1 MQIMLE
7 HVVAP
12 SNRSPRSPQ
21 PPPQQRSAT
30 DPRPGAKRIFV
41 PRAAHSIAAPPRPGR
56 RTGESLWVAAPWAGG
71 REFPALPAK
80 RQARTSDTVIKSPPL
95 RGEERGPGNPRP
107 MSNAVLE
114 KAKASQR
121 RLDLQ
126 SLRDDRNAAA
136 ALAAEELADWR
147 AKLSR
152 GTAVTVGCTVSRVSE
167 VSPDGALVRLAPSSS
182 GEQPQGWVA
191 VNVVKRPTAKEME
204 LLGFEEQVREARLEE
219 QKLLLEAEAAAAA
232 KAQEEARRAAQ
243 ADAEPVGAAPS
254 VAAAAAAEAAAEA
267 DRRRIVAHHAS
278 LQATAEATA
287 RRDAVERAARA
298 AAKAATMDPLRS
310 ASWNYLEH
318 TTTME
323 LSGSSAWRLKELIEW
338 RGRLAA
344 DSLAML
350 QGKTRRITDV
360 AATAG
365 RKHARLSYASGEL
378 AMRGAAVPLESL
390 TPPSAWKSQRF
401 EAELVR
407 IKRAQAKA
415 AAAKARAEEE
425 AEARHAAEESKA
437 ACAAEEAAQRQEAE
451 QAKSTRAML
460 GEVARE
466 LVDTLID
473 NAASL

>member
-1 MQIMLE
+1 
-7 HVVAP
+7 
-12 SNRSPRSPQ
+12 
-21 PPPQQRSAT
+21 
-30 DPRPGAKRIFV
+30 
-41 PRAAHSIAAPPRPGR
+41 
-56 RTGESLWVAAPWAGG
+56 
-71 REFPALPAK
+71 
-80 RQARTSDTVIKSPPL
+80 
-95 RGEERGPGNPRP
+95 
-107 MSNAVLE
+107 
-114 KAKASQR
+114 
-121 RLDLQ
+121 
-126 SLRDDRNAAA
+126 
-136 ALAAEELADWR
+136 
-147 AKLSR
+147 
-152 GTAVTVGCTVSRVSE
+152 
-167 VSPDGALVRLAPSSS
+167 
-182 GEQPQGWVA
+182 
-191 VNVVKRPTAKEME
+191 
-204 LLGFEEQVREARLEE
+204 
-219 QKLLLEAEAAAAA
+219 
-232 KAQEEARRAAQ
+232 
-243 ADAEPVGAAPS
+243 
-254 VAAAAAAEAAAEA
+254 
-267 DRRRIVAHHAS
+267 
-278 LQATAEATA
+278 
-287 RRDAVERAARA
+287 
-298 AAKAATMDPLRS
+298 MDPLRS

-390 TPPSAWKSQRF
+390 TPPSAWESQRF
-401 EAELVR
+401 EAEVVR

-415 AAAKARAEEE
+415 AAAKARVEEE

-451 QAKSTRAML
+451 QAESTRAML

>member
-1 MQIMLE
+1 
-7 HVVAP
+7 
-12 SNRSPRSPQ
+12 
-21 PPPQQRSAT
+21 
-30 DPRPGAKRIFV
+30 
-41 PRAAHSIAAPPRPGR
+41 
-56 RTGESLWVAAPWAGG
+56 
-71 REFPALPAK
+71 
-80 RQARTSDTVIKSPPL
+80 
-95 RGEERGPGNPRP
+95 

-191 VNVVKRPTAKEME
+191 VNLVKRPTAKEME

-243 ADAEPVGAAPS
+243 ADAEPVGATPS
-254 VAAAAAAEAAAEA
+254 AAAAAAEAAAEA

-350 QGKTRRITDV
+350 QGKACRITDV

-390 TPPSAWKSQRF
+390 TPPSAWESQRF

-460 GEVARE
+460 GEVAQE